1 MSAPELFSSHGF
13 QLLMDIPTRMTTNT
27 VSLID
32 LVFSDNIDN
41 IKCQGTV
48 SPIAD
53 HEGVFVCFYCISVQE
68 EPCTRYV

>member
-13 QLLMDIPTRMTTNT
+13 QQLIDIPTFMTTNT

-41 IKCQGTV
+41 IQCQGTV

-53 HEGVFVCFYCISVQE
+53 HEGVFVCFHCISVQE
-68 EPCTRYV
+68 KPSTRNV